1 MMAIGGWFDEL
12 LLSTENNNLTL
23 RAPEPGPIL
32 GRLIGNWRAEWHVRY
47 GRRPKGRAASAGVRW
62 RKTGLGHVLRP
73 LAIGLAFCALGLWAG
88 LVYRNNQAAFRA
100 HAVPARAVIDQIYS
114 GALRMSDPGAPES
127 FDQYGIVHF
136 QARGQ
141 TAHARVLLVD
151 GCTGVCIPMY
161 RVGQVL
167 TVYYSPGNL
176 SYARLS
182 PPARRTSSDV
192 IYAVWIFGFLG
203 ALFLVAAV
211 VNMVTALRDTRL
223 ATMPRKS
230 GRTPGSAG
238 SGR

>member
-1 MMAIGGWFDEL
+1 
-12 LLSTENNNLTL
+12 L
-23 RAPEPGPIL
+23 RQ
-32 GRLIGNWRAEWHVRY
+32 
-47 GRRPKGRAASAGVRW
+47 
-62 RKTGLGHVLRP
+62 TGLRHVLWP

-100 HAVPARAVIDQIYS
+100 QAVPARAVIDQIYS
-114 GALRMSDPGAPES
+114 GPLRLPVPGAPES

-136 QARGQ
+136 KARGQ

-151 GCTGVCIPMY
+151 GCTGVCVPVY
-161 RVGQVL
+161 RVGQML

-182 PPARRTSSDV
+182 PPGRQTSADV

-203 ALFLVAAV
+203 VLFLVAAV
-211 VNMVTALRDTRL
+211 VNMVPALRDARL
-223 ATMPRKS
+223 ATIPRKS